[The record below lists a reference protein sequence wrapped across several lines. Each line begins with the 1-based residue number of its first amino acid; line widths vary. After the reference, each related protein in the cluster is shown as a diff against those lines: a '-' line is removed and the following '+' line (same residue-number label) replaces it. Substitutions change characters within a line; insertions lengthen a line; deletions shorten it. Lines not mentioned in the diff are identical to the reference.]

1 MPRCICRREL
11 LTSGYRQLLT
21 VFPNQPRQPQS
32 THQPWNER
40 RRLRK
45 QSKEPAEIKP
55 VRPVGYCGLVA
66 GDKSERRA
74 DAMDR
79 GSIRQIFAQIISELF
94 LCAAANRNDDV
105 CRTILFDKRKKISI
119 FDFRS
124 IQRRNVTTVAIDWK
138 RFSARPFEQ
147 FLLGTSG

>member
-11 LTSGYRQLLT
+11 LTSGYRQLLAI
-21 VFPNQPRQPQS
+21 FPNQPRQPQS

-74 DAMDR
+74 DAMDC
-79 GSIRQIFAQIISELF
+79 GPIRQIFAQIISELF
-94 LCAAANRNDDV
+94 LCAAANGNDDMR
-105 CRTILFDKRKKISI
+105 RTLLVNQGEKISI
-119 FDFRS
+119 FDVR
-124 IQRRNVTTVAIDWK
+124 TVPRCDITI
-138 RFSARPFEQ
+138 
-147 FLLGTSG
+147 LGLD